1 MKSVIAFSRIF
12 FTGIL
17 VVMFTSACAGGA
29 GVDPQSAWKEIRSGA
44 KLIDVR
50 TPEEFASGHL
60 KGAVNIPYDQ
70 ISSRLAE
77 VGNDKGQPV
86 VVYCRSGKRS
96 AKAKD
101 TLEGLGYN
109 RVVNG
114 GGYEAMKGTQ

>member
-12 FTGIL
+12 FAGIL
-17 VVMFTSACAGGA
+17 VVMFTSACAGG
-29 GVDPQSAWKEIRSGA
+29 GSIDQQSAWKEIRSGA

-60 KGAVNIPYDQ
+60 QGAVNIPYDQ

-77 VGNDKGQPV
+77 VGGDKGQPV

-101 TLEGLGYN
+101 TLEGLGYSH
-109 RVVNG
+109 VING
-114 GGYEAMKGTQ
+114 GGYEAMKGAQ